1 MENKGVLLMKKEINR
16 WAVLVSSMGILMCTG
31 AVYAFS
37 VLAGPLSAAR
47 GWTMAEVMVAF
58 AINAALGPIPMILG
72 GFLTDKGWSKW
83 STMAGAVLFGVG
95 FALAGTATTLTELY
109 VYYGLMA
116 GFGQG
121 FAYSG
126 CLSNTIRFFPDK
138 KGLASGLITAGMGGA
153 AIIAAPIANQLIQ
166 SIGVADTFVRMGI
179 AYAIISFTC
188 SLFIKV
194 APKDYMPKNMNA
206 AATAAANKPVVNKN
220 WKEMLQDPKFYMI
233 ILMFAMGAFSGL
245 MIASNA
251 SPIGQ
256 SMFGLS
262 AAAAAVYVSV
272 YSLSNTMG
280 RVIWGAV
287 SDKLG
292 QPTTISIMYSVI
304 ILTFLI
310 LIFVKSMFGFTIGI
324 VGLGLCFGGV
334 MGVFPSLVM
343 DNFGPKFQ
351 GVNYGIVFI
360 GYSTSA
366 FVAPKVTAGIA
377 AANNGDFTKA
387 FYVAIVVAAA
397 GLILDLVYKK
407 KTATK
412 SITETAQ

>member
-1 MENKGVLLMKKEINR
+1 MKKETNR

-47 GWTMAEVMVAF
+47 GWTMPEVMGAF

-95 FALAGTATTLTELY
+95 FALTGTATSLTQLY

-166 SIGVADTFVRMGI
+166 SQGVSTTFVRMGI

-206 AATAAANKPVVNKN
+206 AATAAAKKPVVNKN
-220 WKEMLQDPKFYMI
+220 WKEMLQDGKFYLI

-256 SMFGLS
+256 SMFGLT

-272 YSLSNTMG
+272 YSLSNTLG
-280 RVIWGAV
+280 RVVWGAV

-292 QPTTISIMYSVI
+292 QSTTISIMYSVI
-304 ILTFLI
+304 ILTFLV
-310 LIFVKSMFGFTIGI
+310 LIFVKSMIGFTLGI

-343 DNFGPKFQ
+343 DNFGPRYQ

-366 FVAPKVTAGIA
+366 FVAPKVTAGIS

-387 FYVAIVVAAA
+387 FYVAIAVATC

-407 KTATK
+407 KTTAAK
-412 SITETAQ
+412 AITETIQ

>member
-1 MENKGVLLMKKEINR
+1 
-16 WAVLVSSMGILMCTG
+16 
-31 AVYAFS
+31 
-37 VLAGPLSAAR
+37 
-47 GWTMAEVMVAF
+47 MVAF

-194 APKDYMPKNMNA
+194 APKDYMPKSMNA

-220 WKEMLQDPKFYMI
+220 WKEMLQDPKFYLI

-310 LIFVKSMFGFTIGI
+310 LIFVKSMLGFTLGI

-343 DNFGPKFQ
+343 DNFGPRFQ

-377 AANNGDFTKA
+377 AANNGDFTNA

-412 SITETAQ
+412 TITETVQ